1 MARSKRTAEDIA
13 RLIHLERDPL
23 PPSEL
28 AKISAWLNTET
39 RKTTRPFM
47 AFVVGPL
54 FASCAFLLC
63 AALVLSPSQLHE
75 ISEFM
80 TPFMISEFTTLFMAL
95 AMTAV
100 AVLALGRE
108 VTRIGRIRRAF
119 LQGFVCGIRV
129 SEPGAPKKWTTR
141 VCKETVDAVQAV
153 AAERGMS
160 VARSIEILKKRDPER
175 WRSLSEPRYYEAVRR
190 LEKSAT

>member
-39 RKTTRPFM
+39 RTATRPWM
-47 AFVVGPL
+47 VLLGGVL
-54 FASCAFLLC
+54 FASCALGC
-63 AALVLSPSQLHE
+63 ALVQVHE

-95 AMTAV
+95 GMTAV
-100 AVLALGRE
+100 AVLALVRE
-108 VTRIGRIRRAF
+108 ATRFGRIRRAF
-119 LQGFVCGIRV
+119 LQGFVCGVRV
-129 SEPGAPKKWTTR
+129 SEPGAPKKWTMQA
-141 VCKETVDAVQAV
+141 CKETVDAVQAV

-160 VARSIEILKKRDPER
+160 VARSIEILKKRDAER
-175 WRSLSEPRYYEAVRR
+175 WRSLSEARYYEAVKR

>member
-13 RLIHLERDPL
+13 RLFQLERDPL
-23 PPSEL
+23 PPSEV
-28 AKISAWLNTET
+28 AKISAWLNTER
-39 RKTTRPFM
+39 RKIRRREWM
-47 AFVVGPL
+47 VYSVFV
-54 FASCAFLLC
+54 FLALC
-63 AALVLSPSQLHE
+63 AGITWGELVLPPPDR
-75 ISEFM
+75 EFAAILK
-80 TPFMISEFTTLFMAL
+80 FMPVMFPGMLVGGLYLL
-95 AMTAV
+95 AWADS
-100 AVLALGRE
+100 
-108 VTRIGRIRRAF
+108 RRDRAYVW
-119 LQGFVCGIRV
+119 GFVRGLRV
-129 SEPGAPKKWTTR
+129 SEPGAPKKWTMR

>member
-119 LQGFVCGIRV
+119 L
-129 SEPGAPKKWTTR
+129 
-141 VCKETVDAVQAV
+141 
-153 AAERGMS
+153 
-160 VARSIEILKKRDPER
+160 
-175 WRSLSEPRYYEAVRR
+175 
-190 LEKSAT
+190 